1 METVKMDIWA
11 IPSDDSDQGFDLMLM
26 PPKKSWT
33 MGSAEVKIGTT
44 VVQFEP
50 PEEMSREEMTRKAI
64 ETLRDK
70 QKQIRAESHRE
81 IQKLEEQ
88 ITNLLM
94 LPHMKAEDDENT
106 IILSEAIK

>member
-11 IPSDDSDQGFDLMLM
+11 IPNADSDQGFDLMLV
-26 PPKKSWT
+26 PPSKSWW
-33 MGSAEVKIGTT
+33 MSGADVKIGTT
-44 VVQFEP
+44 VVQFDP

-70 QKQIRAESHRE
+70 QQQIRATSHRE
-81 IQKLEEQ
+81 IQKLEEK
-88 ITNLLM
+88 IKDLLM